1 MATTKAGR
9 TSLVAAAKAGDERA
23 LGDLLEAH
31 LPLVYTIVRRA
42 LAGHPGAVDDVVQET
57 MLRAL
62 RQLPSLREPD
72 SFRSWLA
79 AIAVRQAGTYLQRER
94 ITAGRRAPLDALT
107 DAPDADDFEDL
118 TVLRVE
124 LSGQRRQVGQAVG
137 WLDPDDRVL
146 WSLWW
151 LEIAEEL
158 TRAELAAALRVGV
171 VHAGVRIQR
180 MRNRLEQ
187 ARLLVAALD
196 ARPRCP
202 WLDTVVAGWDGIPG
216 PLWRKRISRHTR
228 SCVACARAAEGM
240 VGTERLLTGFA
251 LLPVPF
257 ALTGALT
264 THDTVI
270 GAGAGTAYRALVK
283 ATASG
288 SAKAGWAA
296 GLPIAKLVVAGSL
309 AAGVVAA
316 AATWPGSEPSPPSAA
331 SPSGGA
337 PPSSAPAPSPS
348 APAPS
353 PSPSAPSAAPSS
365 PAAAPPSAPV
375 TLRPGPVSL
384 EFGATA
390 GRYLGTDGQLGI
402 LVEPG
407 TASSR
412 QRATFEAVPGL
423 ADAACYSFRA
433 ADGQYL
439 RHASW
444 RLRLSHNEG
453 TWLFRGDATFCPLGT
468 GGGDVMLEASNYRG
482 YFIHREGD
490 QLWVR
495 QADGTAAFRTDSTFR
510 VRPPLA

>member
-9 TSLVAAAKAGDERA
+9 ASLAAAAKAGDERA

-42 LAGHPGAVDDVVQET
+42 LAGHPNAVDDVVQET

-62 RQLPSLREPD
+62 RQLPSLREPE
-72 SFRSWLA
+72 SFRAWLA
-79 AIAVRQAGTYLQRER
+79 AIAVRQAGTSLQRER
-94 ITAGRRAPLDALT
+94 ITAGRRAPLEALT
-107 DAPDADDFEDL
+107 DVPDADDFEDL

-151 LEIAEEL
+151 LEIGEEL
-158 TRAELAAALRVGV
+158 TRAELAAALGVGV

-187 ARLLVAALD
+187 ARVLVAALD

-216 PLWRKRISRHTR
+216 PLWRKRIARHTR
-228 SCVACARAAEGM
+228 SCVACARTAEGM
-240 VGTERLLTGFA
+240 VGTERLLSGFA
-251 LLPVPF
+251 LLPVPA
-257 ALTGALT
+257 ALTGALAA
-264 THDTVI
+264 HDTVI
-270 GAGAGTAYRALVK
+270 GAGTAYPAVVK

-288 SAKAGWAA
+288 SAKAGWLA
-296 GLPIAKLVVAGSL
+296 GLPVAKLVVAGSL
-309 AAGVVAA
+309 TAGVVAA
-316 AATWPGSEPSPPSAA
+316 AATWPAGEPSPPPSSAA
-331 SPSGGA
+331 SPSGQA
-337 PPSSAPAPSPS
+337 PPPSSAP
-348 APAPS
+348 
-353 PSPSAPSAAPSS
+353 
-365 PAAAPPSAPV
+365 PV
-375 TLRPGPVSL
+375 ALRPGPVSL
-384 EFGATA
+384 EFAAAA
-390 GRYLGTDGQLGI
+390 GRYLGTDGQQLGV
-402 LVEPG
+402 LVEPR

-423 ADAACYSFRA
+423 ADASCYSLRA

-439 RHASW
+439 RHSSW
-444 RLRLSHNEG
+444 RLRLSRNEG
-453 TWLFRGDATFCPLGT
+453 TWLFRGDATFCPRASSDGE
-468 GGGDVMLEASNYRG
+468 VMLEASNYRG

-495 QADGTAAFRTDSTFR
+495 QADGTAAFRAESTFR
-510 VRPPLA
+510 VRPALA

>member
-1 MATTKAGR
+1 MGTTKTSQA
-9 TSLVAAAKAGDERA
+9 SLVAAAKAGDRRA
-23 LGDLLEAH
+23 LGGLLAAH

-62 RQLPSLREPD
+62 RQLPALRAPE
-72 SFRSWLA
+72 SFRAWLA

-94 ITAGRRAPLDALT
+94 IVTGRRARLDMLT
-107 DAPDADDFEDL
+107 DAPDAHDFEDL
-118 TVLRVE
+118 TILRVE

-151 LEIAEEL
+151 LEIGEEL
-158 TRAELAAALRVGV
+158 TRAELAAALGVSV

-196 ARPRCP
+196 ARPRCS
-202 WLDTVVAGWDGIPG
+202 WLDTVVTNWDGIPS
-216 PLWRKRISRHTR
+216 PLWRKRVTRHTR
-228 SCVACARAAEGM
+228 SCVACARAAEEM
-240 VGTERLLTGFA
+240 VDTERLLTGFA
-251 LLPVPF
+251 LLPVPA
-257 ALTGALT
+257 ALAGALMA
-264 THDTVI
+264 HDTVTTSAAAL
-270 GAGAGTAYRALVK
+270 GHVFPSAAGSAAGGTAQTGWL
-283 ATASG
+283 
-288 SAKAGWAA
+288 AGV
-296 GLPIAKLVVAGSL
+296 PVAKLVVAGSL
-309 AAGVVAA
+309 VAGVAVTAA
-316 AATWPGSEPSPPSAA
+316 MWPHDDSPPPFAATPAA
-331 SPSGGA
+331 V
-337 PPSSAPAPSPS
+337 
-348 APAPS
+348 
-353 PSPSAPSAAPSS
+353 APSS
-365 PAAAPPSAPV
+365 SVPPAS
-375 TLRPGPVSL
+375 LRPGPVSL
-384 EFGATA
+384 EFEATP
-390 GRYLGTDGQLGI
+390 GRYLGTDGQMGI
-402 LVEPG
+402 LVTAG
-407 TASSR
+407 TASAR

-423 ADAACYSFRA
+423 ADANCYSFRA

-439 RHASW
+439 RHSSW

-495 QADGTAAFRTDSTFR
+495 QADGTVTFRADSTFR
-510 VRPPLA
+510 VRPPLT

>member
-42 LAGHPGAVDDVVQET
+42 LAGHPGAVDDVVQDT

-62 RQLPSLREPD
+62 RQLPSLREPE
-72 SFRSWLA
+72 SFRAWLA

-94 ITAGRRAPLDALT
+94 ISAGRRALLDALT

-180 MRNRLEQ
+180 MRNRLEE
-187 ARLLVAALD
+187 ARVLVAALD

-202 WLDTVVAGWDGIPG
+202 WLDTVVAGWDGIPS
-216 PLWRKRISRHTR
+216 PLWRKRIARHTR

-240 VGTERLLTGFA
+240 VGTERLLNGFA
-251 LLPVPF
+251 LLPVPA

-264 THDTVI
+264 AHDTVI
-270 GAGAGTAYRALVK
+270 GAGTGTAYPAVVK

-309 AAGVVAA
+309 AAGVVAT
-316 AATWPGSEPSPPSAA
+316 AATWPGSKPSPPSAA

-337 PPSSAPAPSPS
+337 RPSSAP
-348 APAPS
+348 
-353 PSPSAPSAAPSS
+353 SS
-365 PAAAPPSAPV
+365 APPSAPV
-375 TLRPGPVSL
+375 GLRPGPVSL
-384 EFGATA
+384 EFGASA
-390 GRYLGTDGQLGI
+390 GRYLGTDGQLGV

-423 ADAACYSFRA
+423 ADATCYSFRA

-468 GGGDVMLEASNYRG
+468 GAGDVMLEASNYRG